1 MSFLVVENLDDR
13 DQFILGREFVMNF
26 DVMIHLN
33 NGLLFI
39 RNPDRKYVKRPINR
53 IITDENKVPIL
64 SDSKQVCLVPN
75 PNSQITMILGRSF
88 SVTRN
93 GLCAIVLLKT
103 PDTTVSIQ
111 CRKKLGYALPV
122 RTDYEERKN
131 LKRHDVKDCP
141 SHANKDMIL
150 KRIKELKYF
159 NKLFS
164 MKSETDDGLSICSIF
179 PERPSS

>member
-1 MSFLVVENLDDR
+1 M
-13 DQFILGREFVMNF
+13 
-26 DVMIHLN
+26 
-33 NGLLFI
+33 
-39 RNPDRKYVKRPINR
+39 
-53 IITDENKVPIL
+53 
-64 SDSKQVCLVPN
+64 
-75 PNSQITMILGRSF
+75 
-88 SVTRN
+88 
-93 GLCAIVLLKT
+93 
-103 PDTTVSIQ
+103 
-111 CRKKLGYALPV
+111 

-131 LKRHDVKDCP
+131 LKRHGVKNCP